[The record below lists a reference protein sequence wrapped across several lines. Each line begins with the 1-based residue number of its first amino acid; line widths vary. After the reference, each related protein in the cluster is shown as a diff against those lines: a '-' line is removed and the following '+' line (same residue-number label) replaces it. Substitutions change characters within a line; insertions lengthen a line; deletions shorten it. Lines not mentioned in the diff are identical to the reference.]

1 MDAARGGPRR
11 PASGSGGERRQVSTD
26 RLTGL
31 YRMAPVPG
39 PVRPT
44 ITDRYR
50 FPGGSVATKSKQRCN
65 QNARSA
71 SVAVPA
77 AST

>member
-11 PASGSGGERRQVSTD
+11 PASGTDGEQRQVIED

-31 YRMAPVPG
+31 YRRAPAPG

-50 FPGGSVATKSKQRCN
+50 FPGGSVATKSMQRCN